1 MKSLVYTNA
10 IGGTITFS
18 TAPTSSQVF
27 LETVSGLDIP
37 NINIYQQKSPY
48 QDGATPI
55 DQLLD
60 IREVVMTGAIVV
72 PLNLSSIDTFKRT
85 IISALNPKAGPGTL
99 VYTNNNTSY
108 TLRNVIPRG
117 PLFSFKPITE
127 PFQKLQITFYC
138 HDPYLYSTSSSTV
151 SLSGSTVIAN
161 AGDVMAPVS
170 ISITGA
176 CTNPTISNTTSGYSI
191 AYVGSLTTGQTL
203 TINTAFGN
211 KSVKIGSSNVI
222 YNISAAS
229 VFWGLLLGNN
239 TITVSVGSG
248 TPSASLT
255 YYTRYL
261 GA

>member
-10 IGGTITFS
+10 IGGTITFTTS
-18 TAPTSSQVF
+18 PTSTQVF
-27 LETVSGLDIP
+27 LESVSGLDFP

-108 TLRNVIPRG
+108 TLRNVIPHG
-117 PLFSFKPITE
+117 PMFQFKPITE

-138 HDPYLYSTSSSTV
+138 HD
-151 SLSGSTVIAN
+151 LS
-161 AGDVMAPVS
+161 
-170 ISITGA
+170 
-176 CTNPTISNTTSGYSI
+176 
-191 AYVGSLTTGQTL
+191 
-203 TINTAFGN
+203 
-211 KSVKIGSSNVI
+211 
-222 YNISAAS
+222 
-229 VFWGLLLGNN
+229 
-239 TITVSVGSG
+239 
-248 TPSASLT
+248 
-255 YYTRYL
+255 
-261 GA
+261 